1 MDFAVL
7 LRRGY
12 RLRGA
17 VMPQS
22 VVKIRGLL
30 QMLRLIDRFFLF
42 VILIMIAISF
52 GCGYAVRDW
61 ISRRRHAADREQ
73 FYQRHPELRP
83 EK

>member
-30 QMLRLIDRFFLF
+30 QMLGLIVRFFPF
-42 VILIMIAISF
+42 VILIVIAISF

-83 EK
+83 D